1 MVDDRHHATE
11 SNGPGSTK
19 TKTKRSRAVSSPTA
33 ATAEQPAKRSRVSR
47 ACDQCRASREKCDG
61 VKPCC
66 NTCNS
71 QKRAC
76 TYDEPPKKRGIQP
89 NYIRTLELALAWL
102 FRSVPSAQSTLA
114 RNLAISGSTQ
124 GLIGGKDAAAA
135 EALHQAWRDSLVC
148 RQVDQML
155 SGAPIEHG
163 EVDPAVPDSELIAL
177 LDAPDVPASSTNAE
191 PTLHHHVNHAGRSDA
206 AVTDQS
212 GKESTSTTN
221 TSFQPRNDSTATAS
235 EDQASDLK
243 LKLPQNSWTLLEYYF
258 AFTQSWLPMTE
269 KHAVLRTMYSYPAEG
284 LTHQHAQAAGE
295 HAELWSILALA
306 SFQLSAPDGKDYATL
321 RDIARSLIPPGHG
334 ISGTASSGDRFE
346 AIEKGHI
353 RALLVLSLLGICC
366 QSWQTAWL
374 EVGLAGRLVLYR
386 YAQGERSTGDRAEK
400 PVLHLAAFVI
410 ENTIARKLGLT
421 PHIRT
426 DSIRGFDILDEDGL
440 EEWAP
445 WADPTSSVIGQ
456 KAPSK
461 AFSTFNALVHE
472 LRYAEESMSPDAGN
486 GTQATVLALLEN
498 ACKRE
503 QRTQPSVLAAKL
515 RSPKLETS
523 MPAIAFD
530 AQGGADPMLR
540 SATGIEES
548 FAGFPSHQPSLA
560 FPTDQTL
567 GTQGNPP
574 QADMSGGTSSLA
586 SVSTWPAFEP
596 GAASVTGGNDI
607 FEELA
612 MLDSIEPS
620 GQNPQFMQNLGFGP
634 DLDLAEFF
642 GSDYQ
647 PSNPLLA
654 YMQPQSGNKPG
665 GDFG

>member
-1 MVDDRHHATE
+1 M
-11 SNGPGSTK
+11 
-19 TKTKRSRAVSSPTA
+19 
-33 ATAEQPAKRSRVSR
+33 
-47 ACDQCRASREKCDG
+47 
-61 VKPCC
+61 KPCC

-102 FRSVPSAQSTLA
+102 FRSVPNAQSLLSQ
-114 RNLAISGSTQ
+114 NLAKSGSTQ
-124 GLIGGKDAAAA
+124 SLIAGKDAAGA
-135 EALHQAWRDSLVC
+135 EALHQAWRESLVC

-163 EVDPAVPDSELIAL
+163 EVNPAVPDSELDAL
-177 LDAPDVPASSTNAE
+177 LDVPAEPASRSNVESTS
-191 PTLHHHVNHAGRSDA
+191 TRQTTDAGRSDA
-206 AVTDQS
+206 AIISHT
-212 GKESTSTTN
+212 GK
-221 TSFQPRNDSTATAS
+221 DSTDTGLTSSLPTNGSNATGS
-235 EDQASDLK
+235 EGHVSEIK

-284 LTHQHAQAAGE
+284 LTHQHAQADGE

-306 SFQLSAPDGKDYATL
+306 SFQLSAPSGKDYATL

-334 ISGTASSGDRFE
+334 VTGTASSGDRFE

-353 RALLVLSLLGICC
+353 RALLVLSLLGICS

-374 EVGLAGRLVLYR
+374 EVGLAARLVLYR
-386 YAQGERSTGDRAEK
+386 YAQGARSTGDRAEK

-445 WADPTSSVIGQ
+445 WADPTSTVAGQ

-472 LRYAEESMSPDAGN
+472 LRYAEESMSPDDGN

-498 ACKRE
+498 ACRSE

-515 RSPKLETS
+515 RSPRLDTA
-523 MPAIAFD
+523 MPALSFD
-530 AQGGADPMLR
+530 AQG
-540 SATGIEES
+540 SANQSLNPAASKSEGFTS
-548 FAGFPSHQPSLA
+548 FPSQQPALPYPA
-560 FPTDQTL
+560 DQTMATQQGLPHPNLL
-567 GTQGNPP
+567 G
-574 QADMSGGTSSLA
+574 ASSSLA
-586 SVSTWPAFEP
+586 NASSWASFEP
-596 GAASVTGGNDI
+596 NAASITSGNDI

-620 GQNPQFMQNLGFGP
+620 GQDPQFMQNLGFGP

-654 YMQPQSGNKPG
+654 YVQPQNSSKPG
-665 GDFG
+665 GEFG